1 VIRKRIRHLGRY
13 KEVAGVLAR
22 NGFGFIFVET
32 GLSDLVPFSSR
43 FMPKLETGTGDL
55 KSVGQRIRKVIEELG
70 PTFIKMGQIAST
82 RPDVVPTGIIAE
94 LEKLQDNVPSFP
106 FNEVREIIQEELGI
120 QIEKIFI
127 NFEEIPLAAASIGQ
141 VHRAVLISGETVAV
155 KVQRPHVSTIIET
168 DLEILMDIAGL
179 AEQRLDW
186 AERYQIAEIIDEFA
200 KSLRAELD
208 YTIEAKNA
216 EKMTRQFSNNAK
228 IRIPKIYED
237 YSAKKVLTMEYIQGT
252 KLSRTERLI
261 ELEYDTSEI
270 AKQIVE
276 AILQQILIDGF
287 FHGDPHPGNIL
298 VLTDQ
303 VITFLDFGMVG
314 RLTPQMKYHFAS
326 LVIGMVRKNTDEI
339 IRVILNM
346 GIAPSDINISR
357 LHSDVDALKDKYLD
371 IALSQVSLGQAV
383 NELFTVAFNHRIRIP
398 SDLTL
403 LGKSLLTLEGSVEKL
418 APELS
423 VMDIA
428 RPFGYKLLKERY
440 RISSITKTAFEK
452 LNEYVDILLDLP
464 KLIKEISHDLKDG
477 NMRVE
482 VRVPEISL
490 ILKKLDRIS
499 NQLSFSIV
507 MLSFSIL
514 MMGIIIAS
522 ALGERLFIWHFSV
535 VDLGFM
541 LASLM
546 FVWLLVSILRS
557 GRF

>member
-1 VIRKRIRHLGRY
+1 MIRKRIRHIGRY
-13 KEVAGVLAR
+13 KEVATVLAR
-22 NGFGFIFVET
+22 NGFGFILVET
-32 GLSDLVPFSSR
+32 GLSDMLPFSR
-43 FMPKLETGTGDL
+43 RLMPKLEIGEL
-55 KSVGQRIRKVIEELG
+55 KSVGQRIRQVIEELG

-82 RPDVVPTGIIAE
+82 RPDVVPSGIIDE

-106 FNEVREIIQEELGI
+106 FSEVRQIIQEELGI
-120 QIEKIFI
+120 QIEKIFVD
-127 NFEEIPLAAASIGQ
+127 FEEVPLAAASIGQ

-155 KVQRPHVSTIIET
+155 KVQRPHISTIIET

-186 AERYQIAEIIDEFA
+186 AERYQITQIIDEFA

-208 YTIEAKNA
+208 YTIEGRNA
-216 EKMTRQFSNNAK
+216 EKMARQFSDNSK

-252 KLSRTERLI
+252 KLSQTERLI
-261 ELEYDTSEI
+261 ELGYDTSEI

-276 AILQQILIDGF
+276 AIFHQILIEGF

-298 VLTDQ
+298 VLPDQ

-314 RLTPQMKYHFAS
+314 RLTPQMKHHFAS
-326 LVIGMVRKNTDEI
+326 LVIGMIRKNTDEM
-339 IRVILNM
+339 IRVILDM
-346 GIAPSDINISR
+346 GIVPSDINISR
-357 LHSDVDALKDKYLD
+357 LRSDVDALKDKYLD
-371 IALSQVSLGQAV
+371 IPLSQVRLGQAV

-398 SDLTL
+398 PDLTL

-418 APELS
+418 DPKLS

-452 LNEYVDILLDLP
+452 INEYVEVFLDVP
-464 KLIKEISHDLKDG
+464 KLLKEMTHNLKDG
-477 NMRVE
+477 NIRVE
-482 VRVPEISL
+482 VRIPELGL

-507 MLSFSIL
+507 LLSFSIL

-522 ALGERLFIWHFSV
+522 ALGERLFIWHFSA

-546 FVWLLVSILRS
+546 FVWLLFSILRS

>member
-13 KEVAGVLAR
+13 KEVAEVLAR
-22 NGFGFIFVET
+22 NGFGFILVET

-43 FMPKLETGTGDL
+43 FIPKLETGEL
-55 KSVGQRIRKVIEELG
+55 KSVGQRIRQVIEELG
-70 PTFIKMGQIAST
+70 PTFIKIGQIAST
-82 RPDVVPTGIIAE
+82 RPDIVPAGIIAE
-94 LEKLQDNVPSFP
+94 LEKLQDNVSSFP
-106 FNEVREIIQEELGI
+106 FSEVRQIIQEELEI
-120 QIEKIFI
+120 QIEKVFVD
-127 NFEEIPLAAASIGQ
+127 FEEIPLAAASIGQ

-168 DLEILMDIAGL
+168 DLEILMEIAGL
-179 AEQRLDW
+179 AEQRFDW
-186 AERYQIAEIIDEFA
+186 ARRYKITEIIDEFA

-208 YTIEAKNA
+208 YTLEGKNA
-216 EKMTRQFSNNAK
+216 EKIARQFSDNDK
-228 IRIPKIYED
+228 IRIPKIYWD
-237 YSAKKVLTMEYIQGT
+237 YSAKKVLTMEYIQGI
-252 KLSRTERLI
+252 KLSQAEQLI
-261 ELEYDTSEI
+261 ELGYDTSEI

-276 AILQQILIDGF
+276 AIFHQILIEGF

-298 VLTDQ
+298 VLPDQ

-314 RLTPQMKYHFAS
+314 RLTPQMKHHFAS
-326 LVIGMVRKNTDEI
+326 LVIGMIRKNTDEI
-339 IRVILNM
+339 TRVILDM

-371 IALSQVSLGQAV
+371 IALSEVSLGQAV

-398 SDLTL
+398 SELTL

-428 RPFGYKLLKERY
+428 RPFGYRLLRERY
-440 RISSITKTAFEK
+440 RFSSITKTAFKK
-452 LNEYVDILLDLP
+452 LNEYADNLLDLP
-464 KLIKEISHDLKDG
+464 KIIKEISHDFKDG

-535 VDLGFM
+535 VDLGFV

-546 FVWLLVSILRS
+546 FAWLLVSILRS

>member
-1 VIRKRIRHLGRY
+1 MIRKRIRHLGRY

-371 IALSQVSLGQAV
+371 IASVIV
-383 NELFTVAFNHRIRIP
+383 KIVVAYDQN
-398 SDLTL
+398 
-403 LGKSLLTLEGSVEKL
+403 
-418 APELS
+418 
-423 VMDIA
+423 
-428 RPFGYKLLKERY
+428 Y
-440 RISSITKTAFEK
+440 
-452 LNEYVDILLDLP
+452 
-464 KLIKEISHDLKDG
+464 LII
-477 NMRVE
+477 
-482 VRVPEISL
+482 
-490 ILKKLDRIS
+490 
-499 NQLSFSIV
+499 
-507 MLSFSIL
+507 
-514 MMGIIIAS
+514 
-522 ALGERLFIWHFSV
+522 
-535 VDLGFM
+535 
-541 LASLM
+541 
-546 FVWLLVSILRS
+546 
-557 GRF
+557 

>member
-13 KEVAGVLAR
+13 KEVAAVLAR
-22 NGFGFIFVET
+22 NGFGFILVET
-32 GLSDLVPFSSR
+32 GLSDLLPFASR
-43 FMPKLETGTGDL
+43 FMPNLETGES
-55 KSVGQRIRKVIEELG
+55 KSVGQRIRQVIEELG

-82 RPDVVPTGIIAE
+82 RPDVVPAGIIAE

-106 FNEVREIIQEELGI
+106 FSEVREIIQEELGI

-155 KVQRPHVSTIIET
+155 KVQRPHVSAIIET

-179 AEQRLDW
+179 AEQRFDW
-186 AERYQIAEIIDEFA
+186 ARRYKITEIIDEFA

-208 YTIEAKNA
+208 YTIEGKNA
-216 EKMTRQFSNNAK
+216 EKMARQFLDNAK
-228 IRIPKIYED
+228 IRIPKIYQD
-237 YSAKKVLTMEYIQGT
+237 YSTQKVLTMEYIQGT
-252 KLSRTERLI
+252 KLSQTERLI
-261 ELEYDTSEI
+261 ELGYDTSEI

-298 VLTDQ
+298 VLSDQ

-326 LVIGMVRKNTDEI
+326 LVIGMIRKNTDEI
-339 IRVILNM
+339 IRVILDM
-346 GIAPSDINISR
+346 GIAPSDISISR

-428 RPFGYKLLKERY
+428 RPFGYKLLRERY
-440 RISSITKTAFEK
+440 RFSSITKTAFEK

-464 KLIKEISHDLKDG
+464 KLIKEISHNLKDG

-482 VRVPEISL
+482 VRIPEISL

-522 ALGERLFIWHFSV
+522 ALGEQLFIWHFSA

>member
-1 VIRKRIRHLGRY
+1 MIRKRIRHLGRY
-13 KEVAGVLAR
+13 KEVAAVLAR
-22 NGFGFIFVET
+22 NGFGFILVET
-32 GLSDLVPFSSR
+32 GLSDLLPFASR
-43 FMPKLETGTGDL
+43 FMPNLETGES
-55 KSVGQRIRKVIEELG
+55 KSVGQRIRQVIEELG

-82 RPDVVPTGIIAE
+82 RPDVVPAGIIAE

-106 FNEVREIIQEELGI
+106 FSEVREIIQEELGI

-155 KVQRPHVSTIIET
+155 KVQRPHVSAIIET

-179 AEQRLDW
+179 AEQRFDW
-186 AERYQIAEIIDEFA
+186 ARRYKITEIIDEFA

-208 YTIEAKNA
+208 YTIEGKNA
-216 EKMTRQFSNNAK
+216 EKMARQFLDNAK
-228 IRIPKIYED
+228 IRIPKIYQD
-237 YSAKKVLTMEYIQGT
+237 YSTQKVLTMEYIQGT
-252 KLSRTERLI
+252 KLSQTERLI
-261 ELEYDTSEI
+261 ELGYDTSEI

-298 VLTDQ
+298 VLSDQ

-326 LVIGMVRKNTDEI
+326 LVIGMIRKNTDEI
-339 IRVILNM
+339 IRVILDM
-346 GIAPSDINISR
+346 GIAPSDISISR

-428 RPFGYKLLKERY
+428 RPFGYKLLRERY
-440 RISSITKTAFEK
+440 RFSSITKTAFEK

-464 KLIKEISHDLKDG
+464 KLIKEISHNLKDG

-482 VRVPEISL
+482 VRIPEISL

-522 ALGERLFIWHFSV
+522 ALGEQLFIWHFSA

>member
-1 VIRKRIRHLGRY
+1 MIRKRIRHLGRY
-13 KEVAGVLAR
+13 KEVAAVLAR
-22 NGFGFIFVET
+22 NGFGFILVET
-32 GLSDLVPFSSR
+32 GLSDLLPFASR
-43 FMPKLETGTGDL
+43 FMPNLETGES
-55 KSVGQRIRKVIEELG
+55 KSVGQRIRQVIEELG

-82 RPDVVPTGIIAE
+82 RPDVVPAGIIAE

-106 FNEVREIIQEELGI
+106 FSEVREIIQEELGI

-155 KVQRPHVSTIIET
+155 KVQRPHVSAIIET

-179 AEQRLDW
+179 AEQRFDW
-186 AERYQIAEIIDEFA
+186 ARRYKITEIIDEFA

-208 YTIEAKNA
+208 YTIEGKNA
-216 EKMTRQFSNNAK
+216 EKMARQFLDNAK
-228 IRIPKIYED
+228 IRIPKIYQD
-237 YSAKKVLTMEYIQGT
+237 YSTQKVLTMEYIQGT
-252 KLSRTERLI
+252 KLSQTERLI
-261 ELEYDTSEI
+261 ELGYDTSEI

-298 VLTDQ
+298 VLSDQ

-326 LVIGMVRKNTDEI
+326 LVIGMIRKNTDEI
-339 IRVILNM
+339 IRVILDM

-428 RPFGYKLLKERY
+428 RPFGYKLLRERY
-440 RISSITKTAFEK
+440 RFSSITKTAFEK

-464 KLIKEISHDLKDG
+464 KLIKEISHNLKDG

-482 VRVPEISL
+482 VRIPEISL

-522 ALGERLFIWHFSV
+522 ALGEQLFIWHFSA

>member
-1 VIRKRIRHLGRY
+1 
-13 KEVAGVLAR
+13 
-22 NGFGFIFVET
+22 
-32 GLSDLVPFSSR
+32 
-43 FMPKLETGTGDL
+43 MPKLEIGEL
-55 KSVGQRIRKVIEELG
+55 KSVGQRIRQVIEELG

-82 RPDVVPTGIIAE
+82 RPDVVPSGIIDE

-106 FNEVREIIQEELGI
+106 FSEVRQIIQEELGI
-120 QIEKIFI
+120 QIEKIFVD
-127 NFEEIPLAAASIGQ
+127 FEEVPLAAASIGQ

-155 KVQRPHVSTIIET
+155 KVQRPHISTIIET

-186 AERYQIAEIIDEFA
+186 AERYQITQIIDEFA

-208 YTIEAKNA
+208 YTIEGRNA
-216 EKMTRQFSNNAK
+216 EKMARQFSDNSK

-252 KLSRTERLI
+252 KLSQTERLI
-261 ELEYDTSEI
+261 ELGYDTSEI

-276 AILQQILIDGF
+276 AIFHQILIEGF

-298 VLTDQ
+298 VLPDQ

-314 RLTPQMKYHFAS
+314 RLTPQMKHHFAS
-326 LVIGMVRKNTDEI
+326 LVIGMIRKNTDEM
-339 IRVILNM
+339 IRVILDM
-346 GIAPSDINISR
+346 GIVPSDINISR
-357 LHSDVDALKDKYLD
+357 LRSDVDALKDKYLD
-371 IALSQVSLGQAV
+371 IPLSQVRLGQAV

-398 SDLTL
+398 PDLTL

-418 APELS
+418 DPKLS

-452 LNEYVDILLDLP
+452 INEYVEVFLDVP
-464 KLIKEISHDLKDG
+464 KLLKEMTHNLKDG
-477 NMRVE
+477 NIRVE
-482 VRVPEISL
+482 VRIPELGL

-507 MLSFSIL
+507 LLSFSIL

-522 ALGERLFIWHFSV
+522 ALGERLFIWHFSA

-546 FVWLLVSILRS
+546 FVWLLFSILRS